1 MRRVAWF
8 HIVIDPENEHVANV
22 WLATVNQAL
31 DVFARQAAAICRD
44 KLEIVEPP
52 EAGQSIPVEEADV
65 PPTA

>member
-1 MRRVAWF
+1 MRRIATF
-8 HIVIDPENEHVANV
+8 CIVIDPENEEVANR

-31 DVFARQAAAICRD
+31 DVFAHQAAEICRGE
-44 KLEIVEPP
+44 LTIVQVS